1 LWHDFEIKDKKYILL
16 QLFCVQGFLR
26 FTILTHSNP
35 IVIYCLF
42 CLVSTQQHEGELNMI
57 EFELMFL
64 CWV

>member
-1 LWHDFEIKDKKYILL
+1 LL

-64 CWV
+64 CWI